1 MQLAS
6 EHKKLKRRLVESE
19 AELERLREVVNTL
32 LEKKKKEDKVE
43 GVSGSS
49 ESDKEVCFFLYLS
62 SAVVL
67 LCLPLHQFSQLR
79 WLVYSP
85 TSAVVL
91 DLFF

>member
-49 ESDKEVCFFLYLS
+49 ESDKEVCSFFLS
-62 SAVVL
+62 R
-67 LCLPLHQFSQLR
+67 FSC
-79 WLVYSP
+79 
-85 TSAVVL
+85 
-91 DLFF
+91 D